1 MRVEVT
7 KAFRWAP
14 DGNNVIDVE
23 AGQIVEDRCAEVA
36 LQLRSGRDLDVPPA
50 DDTSAPAE
58 DAPAEGTRAV
68 EPPRDRAVRRAP
80 RNKGA

>member
-7 KAFRWAP
+7 KSFRWAP

-36 LQLRSGRDLDVPPA
+36 LQLGRGRDVEAPPA
-50 DDTSAPAE
+50 DDTAGAAE
-58 DAPAEGTRAV
+58 ERAA
-68 EPPRDRAVRRAP
+68 EPPRDRAVWRAP